1 MRRSD
6 GGGEPGRRLLVQEV
20 RNDGVGWGFS
30 NQEGGRAQSITLEG
44 RAPRCAS
51 RWNAGKRERQESG
64 CFLRVTGHLQRRA
77 CLGAVSLGKG
87 KWEQ

>member
-44 RAPRCAS
+44 RAPQMRFQMEC
-51 RWNAGKRERQESG
+51 WQ
-64 CFLRVTGHLQRRA
+64 
-77 CLGAVSLGKG
+77 KG
-87 KWEQ
+87 KSGVGVFPTCYRPFAEKGLFRCSEPWER